1 MLWHFLPPYTV
12 YRLEVMKAMILNNPQ
27 PVENSPLA
35 LVDLKVPEPESH
47 EILIQNVACGICHTD
62 LHIVEG
68 ELPLKKSPV
77 IPGHQVVG
85 MVTKRGSAVKQLKE
99 SDLVGV
105 AWLHSTCGSCTFCQQ
120 GSENLCESAQ
130 FTGLDTNGGYAQFM
144 VIPAEFAYVLPEG
157 FSPNKA
163 APLLCAGIIGY
174 RALRLSSAK
183 KGELLGLFGFGAS
196 AHVAIQVALHWGCRV
211 FVFTRGKEHQDLARK
226 LGASWVGH
234 PNDEPPEKLNSAII
248 FAPAGSLVLK
258 ALEGLTKGGTLA
270 LAGIYMSTI
279 PEMDYVKHLYH
290 EKTIQS
296 VANSTRLDGRELLSL
311 AAEIPIQT
319 EIQRFSLEEAN
330 EALLAL
336 KTGKI
341 NGAGVL
347 EIN

>member
-1 MLWHFLPPYTV
+1 
-12 YRLEVMKAMILNNPQ
+12 MKAMLLNDPQ
-27 PVENSPLA
+27 TIENKPLA
-35 LVDLKVPEPESH
+35 LVDLPVPAPGSH
-47 EILIQNVACGICHTD
+47 DILIQNVACGICHTD
-62 LHIVEG
+62 IHIAEG
-68 ELPLKKSPV
+68 DLQLKKRPV

-85 MVTKRGSAVKQLKE
+85 VVTKRGDAVKQLKE
-99 SDLVGV
+99 GDMVGV

-130 FTGLDTNGGYAQFM
+130 FTGLDANGGYAQFM
-144 VIPAEFAYVLPEG
+144 VIPAQFTYPLPEG

-174 RALRLSSAK
+174 RALRLSRAK
-183 KGELLGLFGFGAS
+183 KGDLLGLFGFGAS
-196 AHVAIQVALHWGCRV
+196 AHVAIQIALHWGCRV
-211 FVFTRGKEHQDLARK
+211 FVFTRGKGHQELARK

-234 PNDEPPEKLNSAII
+234 PKDKPPDKLNSAII
-248 FAPAGSLVLK
+248 FAPAGSLVLN
-258 ALEGLTKGGTLA
+258 ALEALQKGGTLA
-270 LAGIYMSTI
+270 LAGIYMSPI
-279 PEMDYVKHLYH
+279 PEMDYVRHLYH

-296 VANSTRLDGRELLSL
+296 VANSTRIDGRDLLAL

-319 EIQRFSLEEAN
+319 QIQLFSLQEAN

-336 KTGKI
+336 KTGEI